1 MTDHTES
8 IDALR
13 GASPELNWITAP
25 LHVKRMSR
33 DFHWFSPVLKLQLE
47 DKRADAVVCPRTED
61 ELRTIVAGC
70 AAAGIPLTLRGGGT
84 GNYGQAVPLQGGVVV
99 DMTALNQLVWTRDGI
114 ARAQAGIKLAALDVL
129 LKPHG
134 WALRCMP
141 STYRMA
147 TLGGL
152 FCGGFGGVG
161 SITYGPLAA
170 PGTIL
175 GVKLM
180 TIEPEPRIVELRAPE
195 AMRIAH
201 AYGTNG
207 IVLELELALAPAL
220 DWDEYLLAF
229 EDGERAYTF
238 AHALASAPAIPKNE
252 LALFSDSVGPY
263 FNKLAPHLRNGEHFV
278 IAAVTPQSDGPLT
291 TLLATHGGRIAW
303 RQSAAEASAAQ
314 HTLLEYCWNHTTLH
328 ALRDDKTITYL
339 QTAYEY
345 GREYEQLEAIRRE
358 AGGEMLTHLEFI
370 RDMQGRVTCVGL
382 PLIRF
387 TSEARLSELTA
398 RHRALG
404 IKVNDPHV
412 YTLEDGKHAGG
423 LDPAILEAKRQ
434 YDPAGLLNPGK
445 IRTVF

>member
-1 MTDHTES
+1 MTHHTDS

-13 GASPELNWITAP
+13 SAAPELNWITAP

-47 DKRADAVVCPRTED
+47 DKLADAVVCPRNED
-61 ELRTIVAGC
+61 ELRTVVAGC

-84 GNYGQAVPLQGGVVV
+84 GNYGQAVPLKGGLVV
-99 DMTALNQLVWTRDGI
+99 DMTAFNELVWTRDGV
-114 ARAQAGIKLAALDVL
+114 ARAQAGIKLAALDTL

-152 FCGGFGGVG
+152 FGGGFGGVG

-180 TIEPEPRIVELRAPE
+180 TVEPEPRIVELRAPE

-229 EDGERAYTF
+229 DNGERAYSF
-238 AHALASAPAIPKNE
+238 AHALASTPAIPKNE

-263 FNKLAPHLRNGEHFV
+263 FKKLAPHLESGEHFV
-278 IAAVTPQSDGPLT
+278 IAAVTPQSHEPLT
-291 TLLATHGGRIAW
+291 TLVAAHGGRIAW
-303 RQSAAEASAAQ
+303 RQTAVEAREAQ

-345 GREYEQLEAIRRE
+345 GREHEQLEAIRRE
-358 AGGEMLTHLEFI
+358 AGDEMLTHLEFM

-398 RHRALG
+398 LHRTLG
-404 IKVNDPHV
+404 IKVNNPHV